1 MSPNPC
7 DSHLQQRLTLASPHT
22 WPHNLEEPYSLRPF
36 LRRRGWVM
44 TDFDPKLGVLVSGN
58 DIVVV
63 LTGSIYTVTYF
74 KQRGSH
80 GLLAKNIP
88 DKDDPRIPMTAAEF
102 LAKAWKAANQK
113 AKELG
118 WIPGGR

>member
-1 MSPNPC
+1 
-7 DSHLQQRLTLASPHT
+7 
-22 WPHNLEEPYSLRPF
+22 
-36 LRRRGWVM
+36 M
-44 TDFDPKLGVLVSGN
+44 TDFDPKLVVLVSGN

>member
-1 MSPNPC
+1 
-7 DSHLQQRLTLASPHT
+7 
-22 WPHNLEEPYSLRPF
+22 
-36 LRRRGWVM
+36 M

-113 AKELG
+113 AKSWAGYREATSANSDC
-118 WIPGGR
+118 IQNEFAIS